1 MSDDELVDFVEKV
14 NARFEA
20 VAEVVRQTWLVKM
33 PTAAREGTALMVMTL
48 AEQVSALGLPGEL
61 AGEAFAD
68 RLMTEIAA
76 IPETHRG
83 EVVTY
88 LTELLG
94 NADFLEG
101 IGLGAG
107 EDWVAGLLLALQ
119 GMAKKVNTQLAREA
133 AQIKKAN
140 QLLWLNQSPSKW
152 WRNFGEDWMAGLEE
166 GITSGAKGISSL
178 LSPEVLMPNAMAGID
193 AGTSITN
200 NRSRNQT
207 INLNFS
213 PQARGTVPE
222 VQTALTLLNL
232 VGGVEAGSGRWN

>member
-1 MSDDELVDFVEKV
+1 
-14 NARFEA
+14 
-20 VAEVVRQTWLVKM
+20 
-33 PTAAREGTALMVMTL
+33 
-48 AEQVSALGLPGEL
+48 
-61 AGEAFAD
+61 
-68 RLMTEIAA
+68 
-76 IPETHRG
+76 
-83 EVVTY
+83 
-88 LTELLG
+88 
-94 NADFLEG
+94 
-101 IGLGAG
+101 
-107 EDWVAGLLLALQ
+107 
-119 GMAKKVNTQLAREA
+119 
-133 AQIKKAN
+133 
-140 QLLWLNQSPSKW
+140 
-152 WRNFGEDWMAGLEE
+152 MAGLEE